1 MDLNKKL
8 DLDNILYKTSPDQI
22 DDKVEQ
28 FDCIQEMIDNLH
40 LDDNQIEDNLDQNG
54 LKTHDQYY

>member
-8 DLDNILYKTSPDQI
+8 DLDNILYNTSPDQI

>member
-8 DLDNILYKTSPDQI
+8 DLDNILYDTSPEQI
-22 DDKVEQ
+22 DDKVEH

-54 LKTHDQYY
+54 QQTHDQY